1 MDQLIL
7 KADINRCEFEGQIN
21 AGEVEAR
28 ILTVEMCD
36 RLCSCAMAF
45 VTFELAD
52 GTVYESKVERGKA
65 KLPVFEKSQFIKI
78 GLYSAD
84 IENGECVKRYSPKPA
99 SACVNV
105 GSYKEGATEPP
116 LPTPGDYAELLE
128 MIKNS
133 GSISVNIIQSLDLDL
148 ETEYS
153 EKDVPSAQ
161 AVMNALVVL
170 AELFATNDYVDGVEK
185 SVKTLETNLATH
197 IEQQNSINGGFIE
210 THNALTR
217 RLDAL
222 EEDLG
227 GIENGSY

>member
-133 GSISVNIIQSLDLDL
+133 GGGISLNIIQSLDLDL
-148 ETEYS
+148 ETEYG

-161 AVMNALVVL
+161 AVMNALVVM

-185 SVKTLETNLATH
+185 SVKALETRLTTH
-197 IEQQNSINGGFIE
+197 IEQQNLVNGAFME
-210 THNALTR
+210 RLNAL
-217 RLDAL
+217 
-222 EEDLG
+222 EDDYAVVNELSLLVG
-227 GIENGSY
+227 GVE